1 MTRKNLTPKVQDK
14 IRPVG
19 NESLIKRNQVLKQKA
34 ETALVIGGIG
44 LTVYSLKELVKYLF
58 KRASENYHYQKKADN
73 RNAIREEKKT
83 AQEDADREA
92 KEKIQNQINDEVNA
106 VDDPK
111 PANVVVS
118 SASEDIESTRLYADL
133 VHKGNIA
140 VVFGP
145 KGEGKSIFT
154 TQMLAGIVKGTPEV
168 LFPEFGQQHEGQH
181 GIIIDFEQSRVQL
194 KGRYG
199 KDGYRLP
206 ENLDFVCGKAFT
218 KLEAFKVYLRS
229 LIGKLA
235 KSTVIGIDNLSKALP
250 ILQDESARDLFRF
263 LSECIESAKRDRGI
277 DLTFVIVA
285 HTNKEG
291 YGVSIG
297 TEHLKGTSKVAD
309 FADLIL
315 AIGPTRF
322 GKGVKMLKVLHNRNE
337 PEPETV
343 LVMKKVDSKPFLHFE
358 PVGNMREEDVLPNKA
373 KNMKWAKLCEDNKQD
388 DNEQPSEKFTHE
400 EKVEMW
406 RLNKEENLSY
416 EKIAAKF
423 KKEGKATSRQN
434 IGIYVRA
441 IEDEIESSRQSDQDL
456 NLQQ

>member
-1 MTRKNLTPKVQDK
+1 MKENFKGSFWK
-14 IRPVG
+14 
-19 NESLIKRNQVLKQKA
+19 KA
-34 ETALVIGGIG
+34 EHPLILIGTAIVTGGIG
-44 LTVYSLKELVKYLF
+44 FGFHWLRENKKTKEAKN
-58 KRASENYHYQKKADN
+58 RADYISAKKAED
-73 RNAIREEKKT
+73 RKKRREEEQ
-83 AQEDADREA
+83 AAREQAEREA
-92 KEKIQNQINDEVNA
+92 DEKIQNQVNDEANA

-111 PANVVVS
+111 PANEVVS
-118 SASEDIESTRLYADL
+118 SAPEDIKSTRLYADL

-168 LFPEFGQQHEGQH
+168 LFPGFGQQHEGQH
-181 GIIIDFEQSRVQL
+181 GIVIDFEQSPVQL

-199 KDGYRLP
+199 KEGYRLP
-206 ENLDFVCGKAFT
+206 ENLDIVCGKAFT
-218 KLEAFKVYLRS
+218 KLEAFKAYLRK
-229 LIGKLA
+229 LIGKLTR
-235 KSTVIGIDNLSKALP
+235 STVIGIDNLSKALP

-263 LSECIESAKRDRGI
+263 LSECLESAKRDKGI
-277 DLTFVIVA
+277 DLTFVLVA

-309 FADLIL
+309 FADLVL

-358 PVGNMREEDVLPNKA
+358 PVSNMREEDALPKRA
-373 KNMKWAKLCEDNKQD
+373 KNPKWTRWHDEDQD
-388 DNEQPSEKFTHE
+388 DCNEQPEPKCKFTHE
-400 EKVEMW
+400 DKVEMW
-406 RLNKEENLSY
+406 RLSKKEHLSY

-423 KKEGKATSRQN
+423 KEEGKVTTRQN
-434 IGIYVRA
+434 VGNYVN
-441 IEDEIESSRQSDQDL
+441 EIIAEKSREAHP
-456 NLQQ
+456 